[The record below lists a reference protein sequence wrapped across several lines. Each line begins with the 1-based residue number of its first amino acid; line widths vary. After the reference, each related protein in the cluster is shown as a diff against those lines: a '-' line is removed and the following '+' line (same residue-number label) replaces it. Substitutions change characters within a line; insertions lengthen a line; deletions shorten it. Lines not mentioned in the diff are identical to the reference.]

1 MAKAVQ
7 NCVQGVQDYD
17 WLLCRD
23 LCTYLRFGGYQVNGS
38 SSLCST
44 TSVMDPRLCRCVL
57 ASSTTRTL
65 HCGDPSLDKE
75 TSWIHPRDDLAFEAM
90 FAGTAECWIKMV

>member
-7 NCVQGVQDYD
+7 NCAQGVQAYD

-23 LCTYLRFGGYQVNGS
+23 LCTYLRFGGHQVNGS
-38 SSLCST
+38 SSLCPT
-44 TSVMDPRLCRCVL
+44 FFVMDLRLRRCVL
-57 ASSTTRTL
+57 ASTTTRTM

-75 TSWIHPRDDLAFEAM
+75 TSWIHPGDDLASEEM
-90 FAGTAECWIKMV
+90 FAGTAKCWTEMV

>member
-7 NCVQGVQDYD
+7 ICVQGVQDYD

-23 LCTYLRFGGYQVNGS
+23 LCTYLSFGGHQANGS
-38 SSLCST
+38 SSLCPT
-44 TSVMDPRLCRCVL
+44 TFVMDPRLCTCVL

-65 HCGDPSLDKE
+65 PCGDPSLDKE
-75 TSWIHPRDDLAFEAM
+75 TSWIHPGDDLASKAM
-90 FAGTAECWIKMV
+90 FARTAECWIKMV